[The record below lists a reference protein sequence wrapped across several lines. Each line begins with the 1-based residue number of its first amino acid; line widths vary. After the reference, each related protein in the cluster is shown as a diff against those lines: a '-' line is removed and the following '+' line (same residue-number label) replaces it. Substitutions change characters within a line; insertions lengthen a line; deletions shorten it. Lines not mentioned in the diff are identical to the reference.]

1 MKRRTFLKGGLAGAA
16 LFAVPRFVSGQQTTD
31 YGQQTMEYGEGSV
44 DGCPLSADSSPLS
57 VDGCPLSG
65 AVLGMAGY
73 TFNKFD
79 IDTTLAFMKRIDVHY
94 LCIKDFHLPLDA
106 DAERI
111 AEFKAKLRAHD
122 VVGYGVGP
130 IYMKDVEAVDRAFAY
145 AQRVGVDLIVGV
157 PGVWGDK
164 APRYDVLDRVEQ
176 KVKETNIRYAIH
188 LHGPDMALYP
198 DATSIWNDVCERDE
212 RMGMCLDIGHNLRA
226 GADPIRDLKR
236 YRKRVFDIHI
246 KDVTLPTKAGKA
258 IEVGR
263 GIIDFRAFVKM
274 LRRVDYKGSLSLE
287 YEKDM
292 ADPFVGIAE
301 SIGYLKGVM

>member
-31 YGQQTMEYGEGSV
+31 NGQQSMEYGEGAV

-57 VDGCPLSG
+57 VDGCPLS
-65 AVLGMAGY
+65 APVLGMAGY

-130 IYMKDVEAVDRAFAY
+130 IYMKDVEAV
-145 AQRVGVDLIVGV
+145 
-157 PGVWGDK
+157 
-164 APRYDVLDRVEQ
+164 
-176 KVKETNIRYAIH
+176 
-188 LHGPDMALYP
+188 
-198 DATSIWNDVCERDE
+198 
-212 RMGMCLDIGHNLRA
+212 
-226 GADPIRDLKR
+226 
-236 YRKRVFDIHI
+236 
-246 KDVTLPTKAGKA
+246 
-258 IEVGR
+258 
-263 GIIDFRAFVKM
+263 
-274 LRRVDYKGSLSLE
+274 
-287 YEKDM
+287 
-292 ADPFVGIAE
+292 
-301 SIGYLKGVM
+301 